1 MNAQM
6 NALLLIPLIILAG
19 GALSFAL
26 ARIAIRLQR
35 EPGLAALASV
45 LIIWHLIALSMGR
58 APLASAVMLLIGI
71 SALLILIQ
79 WLQNE
84 AALGARAYWGLRIL
98 AGLALA
104 IAATYPIL
112 SPNQIMFF
120 ASGLMAA
127 AFGTGCAL
135 YWARSPVSLGKS
147 GLPALGLIAFWLI
160 VRATA
165 SFIAGM
171 E

>member
-1 MNAQM
+1 MNSLVVA
-6 NALLLIPLIILAG
+6 PLIILAG
-19 GALSFAL
+19 GAISFAL
-26 ARIAIRLQR
+26 ARIAIRLQQ

-45 LIIWHLIALSMGR
+45 LIFWHLIALSVGR
-58 APLASAVMLLIGI
+58 APLASAVMMLIAI

-84 AALGARAYWGLRIL
+84 LALGAWAHWGLRAL

-104 IAATYPIL
+104 MVVSFPLL
-112 SPNQIMFF
+112 SLDQTVFF
-120 ASGLMAA
+120 ASGLIAA
-127 AFGTGCAL
+127 AAGTGCAL
-135 YWARSPVSLGKS
+135 HWARSPVAVGKS
-147 GLPALGLIAFWLI
+147 GLPALALILLWLI

-165 SFIAGM
+165 SFIAAM

>member
-58 APLASAVMLLIGI
+58 APLASAVMLLVGI
-71 SALLILIQ
+71 SALLILVQ

-84 AALGARAYWGLRIL
+84 AVLGAWAHWGLRIL
-98 AGLALA
+98 VGLALA
-104 IAATYPIL
+104 IAVTYPVL
-112 SPNQIMFF
+112 SLDQTLYF
-120 ASGLMAA
+120 AGGLMAGA
-127 AFGTGCAL
+127 AGTGFAMH
-135 YWARSPVSLGKS
+135 WARSPVSLGKS
-147 GLPALGLIAFWLI
+147 GLPALGLMALWLI
-160 VRATA
+160 VRAVA

>member
-1 MNAQM
+1 MNS
-6 NALLLIPLIILAG
+6 LLLLSIIILAG
-19 GALSFAL
+19 GPLSFAL
-26 ARIAIRLQR
+26 ARIAIRLQQ
-35 EPGLAALASV
+35 EPSLAALASV
-45 LIIWHLIALSMGR
+45 LIFWQLIALSAGR

-79 WLQNE
+79 WLQSA
-84 AALGARAYWGLRIL
+84 AALGARAHWALLIL

-104 IAATYPIL
+104 IAAAYPLL
-112 SPNQIMFF
+112 SLDQVLAF

-127 AFGTGCAL
+127 AAGTWCAL
-135 YWARSPVSLGKS
+135 HWARSPVSLGKS
-147 GLPALGLIAFWLI
+147 GLPALGLMALWLI
-160 VRATA
+160 VRGVA